1 MPSTGKLYH
10 HKMKLRRLSG
20 NSTVNDTLSYLR
32 KRHPLYMLPSNKI
45 SITQIS
51 DLIEKL
57 IYRIKQIESMNK
69 GIETE
74 KENSVKKQNNIKDL
88 ENNHESLK

>member
-1 MPSTGKLYH
+1 
-10 HKMKLRRLSG
+10 MKE
-20 NSTVNDTLSYLR
+20 TLSYLR

-57 IYRIKQIESMNK
+57 IYRVRQNESMNK
-69 GIETE
+69 GIE
-74 KENSVKKQNNIKDL
+74 KENSVKKQNNIQDL
-88 ENNHESLK
+88 ENNHENLK